1 MRLNFLKIKSQLLS
15 RKLDTWLWT
24 LPILCCV
31 IFVSLNAA
39 GSVASHNDKLVLLG
53 HFEFFKTKSRLV
65 SWWCPTTLNAFLLT
79 RWSLIRTRV
88 LFDKGKT
95 RSSSGVDSD
104 VDQGVALVD
113 EEPRLEDHVASHR
126 ELWVGFYI
134 VVNLHMALRK
144 NVCICQPQSVRFL
157 ASVRLTVG
165 HSSLWSLQSDIPSHR
180 QAEGTHRPLQWDN
193 KN

>member
-1 MRLNFLKIKSQLLS
+1 M
-15 RKLDTWLWT
+15 
-24 LPILCCV
+24 
-31 IFVSLNAA
+31 
-39 GSVASHNDKLVLLG
+39 
-53 HFEFFKTKSRLV
+53 
-65 SWWCPTTLNAFLLT
+65 
-79 RWSLIRTRV
+79 

-104 VDQGVALVD
+104 VDEGVALVD

-144 NVCICQPQSVRFL
+144 NVCICQPQTVRFL
-157 ASVRLTVG
+157 TSVRLTVG

-180 QAEGTHRPLQWDN
+180 QAEGTHRPLQSDIN
-193 KN
+193 N